1 MPMRI
6 AIDARLNAYR
16 EGGIAEYTRRMVTE
30 LARLESPERYL
41 ILEHIKAQTSLIPEG
56 ARHLK
61 RVRVFTP
68 PHHRF
73 ERTALALELVRIR
86 PRILHS
92 PDFIPPRFGSRHFVI
107 TVHDLN
113 FLHFPQFQTPD
124 SLAYYKGN
132 IQQAVDQAD
141 CILADSEAT
150 RRDLHQML
158 GTPLEKIKVHLL
170 GVPENFRPL
179 APEQVNAFR
188 ARYHLP
194 REYILFVGTFEP
206 RKNLPGLLKAY
217 QQLRQTMPDAPPLVI
232 AGRRGWLFESIFE
245 QVTTLGLRDQ
255 VRWLE
260 DVPSADLPALYNAAS
275 VLTLPSFYEGFGF
288 PVLEAMACGI
298 PTVASDRG
306 SLPEVAGDTG
316 ILIDPDQAD
325 QIAEALHLALTDS
338 TFRARSSA
346 AGLARAG
353 QFTWE
358 RTAQVVLEVYRRL
371 G

>member
-1 MPMRI
+1 MRI

-16 EGGIAEYTRRMVTE
+16 EGGIAEYTRRIVTE
-30 LARLESPERYL
+30 LARLESPEVYL
-41 ILEHIKAQTSLIPEG
+41 ILEHAKTQISLIPSG
-56 ARHLK
+56 SK
-61 RVRVFTP
+61 RLRRIRVFTP

-73 ERTALALELVRIR
+73 ERTALALELLRVH

-92 PDFIPPRFGSRHFVI
+92 PDFIPPRFGARHYVI

-132 IQQAVDQAD
+132 IQRAVDQAAY
-141 CILADSEAT
+141 ILADSEAT
-150 RRDLHQML
+150 RHDLHHML

-170 GVPENFRPL
+170 GVPEQFHPL
-179 APEQVNAFR
+179 PQEQVQSFR
-188 ARYHLP
+188 VRYHLP

-206 RKNLPGLLKAY
+206 RKNLPGLLSAY
-217 QQLRQTMPDAPPLVI
+217 HTLRQTMPDAPPLVI
-232 AGRRGWLFESIFE
+232 AGRRGWLYESIFE
-245 QVTTLGLRDQ
+245 QVTALGLRDQ

-260 DVPSADLPALYNAAS
+260 DVPSADLPTLYNAAS

-316 ILIDPDQAD
+316 ILVNPDQPD

-338 TFRARSSA
+338 TFRAWSSA

-358 RTAQVVLEVYRRL
+358 RTAQVVLEVYRNL

>member
-1 MPMRI
+1 MRI

-16 EGGIAEYTRRMVTE
+16 EGGIAEYTRRIVTE
-30 LARLESPERYL
+30 LSRLDSPEMYL
-41 ILEHIKAQTSLIPEG
+41 ILEHAKTQTSLIPVG
-56 ARHLK
+56 VKGMKAI
-61 RVRVFTP
+61 RVFTP

-73 ERTALALELVRIR
+73 ERTAFALEVTRTR

-92 PDFIPPRFGSRHFVI
+92 PDFIPPRFGARHYVI

-132 IQQAVDQAD
+132 IQQAVNQAD

-150 RRDLHQML
+150 RRDLHHML
-158 GTPLEKIKVHLL
+158 NTPLEKIKVHLL

-179 APEQVNAFR
+179 PQEQVDAFR
-188 ARYHLP
+188 VRYHLP

-206 RKNLPGLLKAY
+206 RKNLPGLLNAY
-217 QQLRQTMPDAPPLVI
+217 QQLHQIMPDAPPLVI

-245 QVTTLGLRDQ
+245 QVTSLGLRDQ

-260 DVPSADLPALYNAAS
+260 DVPAADLPSLYNAAS

-288 PVLEAMACGI
+288 PVLEAMACSI

-316 ILIDPDQAD
+316 ILINPDHPD

-346 AGLARAG
+346 AGLVRAG
-353 QFTWE
+353 QFTWA
-358 RTAQVVLEVYRRL
+358 RTAQVVSEVYRSL